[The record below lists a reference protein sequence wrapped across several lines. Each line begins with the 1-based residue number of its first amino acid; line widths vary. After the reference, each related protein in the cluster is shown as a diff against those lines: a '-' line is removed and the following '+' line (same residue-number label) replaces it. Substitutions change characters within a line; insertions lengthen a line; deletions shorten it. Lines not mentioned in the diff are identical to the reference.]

1 MRAMYV
7 WSQKRG
13 IGFFFASPN
22 SLPPFLTL
30 SLPPFSDPNPFQ
42 IHMLKSEPRRMM
54 VLGGVNLL
62 EMA

>member
-1 MRAMYV
+1 MRAVHV

-13 IGFFFASPN
+13 IGFLCFLPN
-22 SLPPFLTL
+22 SLFPN
-30 SLPPFSDPNPFQ
+30 SLLLLSDPNPFQ

-54 VLGGVNLL
+54 VLEVKPL